1 VPVSTAP
8 VLIVHGGAGR
18 HPGTGQ
24 DAVLAGCEAAARRGW
39 TVLREGGSALDAV
52 EAAVMALEDDPVFN
66 AGAGSVLNA
75 EGRVEMDASIMD
87 GSTVSAGAV
96 AAVSTVRN
104 PVALARRILSE
115 GRTVLR
121 VGAAAEAFA
130 REQGLE
136 AVAPESLVTA
146 RQRTRWREAHE
157 TVGCVALDGSG
168 RLAAATSTGGLFDK
182 PPGRVGDSALI
193 GCGTYADER
202 GAVSCTGDGEAIIRA
217 ALAMRA
223 LSGLAPD
230 AGPEEAARRALHW
243 LAGHTGAEA
252 GLILLDHEGRSAVVH
267 NAPHMSFCR
276 IEGDGVGRVSRG
288 P

>member
-1 VPVSTAP
+1 VSTAP

-39 TVLREGGSALDAV
+39 TVLRHGGSALDAV
-52 EAAVMALEDDPVFN
+52 EASVMALEDDPRFN
-66 AGAGSVLNA
+66 AGTGSVLNA

-87 GSTVSAGAV
+87 GSTASAGAV
-96 AAVSTVRN
+96 AAVSAVQN

-115 GRTVLR
+115 GKTVLR

-130 REQGLE
+130 RDQGLK
-136 AVAPESLVTA
+136 AVDPESLVTA
-146 RQRTRWREAHE
+146 RQQARWREAHE

-193 GCGTYADER
+193 GCGTYADEH
-202 GAVSCTGDGEAIIRA
+202 GAVSCTGNGEAIIRS

-223 LSGLAPD
+223 LTGLSTGAV
-230 AGPEEAARRALHW
+230 PEQAARRALNW
-243 LAGHTGAEA
+243 LAQRTGAEA
-252 GLILLDHEGRSAVVH
+252 GLILLDHQGRSAVVH
-267 NAPHMSFCR
+267 NAAHMAFCR
-276 IEGDGVGRVSRG
+276 IEGEGEGRASRG
-288 P
+288 L